1 MTDWTVYSNRVICSV
16 RGGTDVATSPTLYCA
31 SLAVA
36 VKLREIYVSCP
47 TSVKLESLCSSL
59 AALRDRVSSEIC
71 DLVIVNSSVRILVFP
86 ALPVLYIHIR
96 FYQLSMEHLVGYVC
110 LDDNICTCITLFNR
124 CGV

>member
-1 MTDWTVYSNRVICSV
+1 MTDWTVYSNHVICSV

-96 FYQLSMEHLVGYVC
+96 FY
-110 LDDNICTCITLFNR
+110 
-124 CGV
+124 